1 MINFRYHIVSLTA
14 VFLSLI
20 LGIVMGT
27 TVVSKATV
35 DGLRSNLDA
44 VEARSDRV
52 SLANKQLQ
60 SQLRDAGRQDKALT
74 DQMVVPTVQ
83 GALTGVPILVLADSG
98 FDRVTADKVLS
109 ALVGAGA
116 NVDGTLVLNSRLQ
129 LKGDNKA
136 RLAEVLGVSP
146 TSDVKRTLLSR
157 LATVLGT
164 SAQLP
169 GFGPTTTTTIVAPP
183 VSDTPV
189 PPSPVP
195 PTSVGVPPTNG
206 IPAET
211 TTTVPPPVAQP
222 DLITGL
228 RQAGFLDFRS
238 LDGSPA
244 DGEVLTAAKY
254 RYVVLSEANPGIANG
269 SFLDPLIGNLAKH
282 GPIPLVAAS
291 AATGTVP
298 SLTRNAFTGPLLAND
313 VLKGRI
319 STVDNLETYS
329 GLLAL
334 VFSLREFE
342 VGRHGQ
348 YGLGADATSV
358 LPSPIS

>member
-35 DGLRSNLDA
+35 DGLRSNLNA

-52 SLANKQLQ
+52 SLANRQLQ
-60 SQLRDAGRQDKALT
+60 SQLRDAGRQDNALT
-74 DQMVVPTVQ
+74 DQMVVPVVQ
-83 GALTGVPILVLADSG
+83 GALTGVPILVLADSSV
-98 FDRVTADKVLS
+98 DRITVDEVLS

-116 NVDGTLVLNSRLQ
+116 RVDGTLVLNSRLQ
-129 LKGDNKA
+129 LTGDNKA

-146 TSDVKRTLLSR
+146 TSDVTRTLLSR

-164 SAQLP
+164 SARLP
-169 GFGPTTTTTIVAPP
+169 GFGPTTTTTAAPP
-183 VSDTPV
+183 VSDTAV
-189 PPSPVP
+189 PPISD
-195 PTSVGVPPTNG
+195 GVPSSDG
-206 IPAET
+206 IPAVT

-238 LDGSPA
+238 LDGSPT
-244 DGEVLTAAKY
+244 DGQVLTGAQY
-254 RYVVLSEANPGIANG
+254 RYVVLSGANPNIPNG
-269 SFLDPLIGNLAKH
+269 SVLDPLIGNLAKY

-291 AATGTVP
+291 AATGAVP
-298 SLTRNAFTGPLLAND
+298 SLTRNAFIGPLLANGA
-313 VLKGRI
+313 LKGRI
-319 STVDNLETYS
+319 STVDHLETYS

-334 VFSLREFE
+334 VFSLREFG

>member
-35 DGLRSNLDA
+35 DGLRSNLNA

-52 SLANKQLQ
+52 SLANRQLQ
-60 SQLRDAGRQDKALT
+60 SQLRDSGRQDNALT
-74 DQMVVPTVQ
+74 DQMVVPAVQ
-83 GALTGVPILVLADSG
+83 GALAGVPILVLADANV
-98 FDRVTADKVLS
+98 DRVTADKALS

-146 TSDVKRTLLSR
+146 TSDVMRTLLAR

-169 GFGPTTTTTIVAPP
+169 GFGPTTTTTSPAPP
-183 VSDTPV
+183 VSDTA
-189 PPSPVP
+189 VP
-195 PTSVGVPPTNG
+195 PTSEGAPPTDG
-206 IPAET
+206 IPAGT

-244 DGEVLTAAKY
+244 DGQVLTAAKY
-254 RYVVLSEANPGIANG
+254 RYVVLSGANPGIPNG
-269 SFLDPLIGNLAKH
+269 SVLDPLIGNLAKR

-291 AATGTVP
+291 AATGAVP
-298 SLTRNAFTGPLLAND
+298 SVTRNAFIGPLLVNGA
-313 VLKGRI
+313 LKGRI
-319 STVDNLETYS
+319 STVDNLDTYS